1 MQVKELHQNLQT
13 TRQNQMNQ
21 LKDFKYDL
29 KLERLD
35 SMIERE
41 YSKKL
46 LIDKNKEINEL
57 ARQIK
62 I

>member
-1 MQVKELHQNLQT
+1 
-13 TRQNQMNQ
+13 MNQ

-35 SMIERE
+35 SMIEAE
-41 YSKKL
+41 YLKKL
-46 LIDKNKEINEL
+46 LFDKDKEINEL
-57 ARQIK
+57 VRQIK